1 MNTEALYSL
10 LAVLIFL
17 ALALTVLKQTRRYAW
32 TMFAIAIILYASI
45 EILGPYGKTI
55 ATWMAIAIAIVATLL
70 IKRPIWK
77 WVSKKGEGLP
87 LAVRICLRVI

>member
-1 MNTEALYSL
+1 MAIFYILFKATSNVAEQVTRSLSMNTEALYSL

-32 TMFAIAIILYASI
+32 TMFAIAI
-45 EILGPYGKTI
+45 
-55 ATWMAIAIAIVATLL
+55 AIVATLL